1 MMFLRNYYTASILLM
16 VVLLTYNNIMN
27 INNCSFLLESDR
39 ISYVLVCI
47 QHSTYLYMVC
57 RINIVLY
64 NYIMK
69 PFVCLPISSFSLV
82 KKLMLLLGCSWAQKL
97 IISVYN
103 AIVWNILMTII
114 VFTQFYARILTCL
127 IY

>member
-1 MMFLRNYYTASILLM
+1 MYTHYMKKPKYTYTLIYINIHKLSFYSALSVNHIMHLNDVFEELYTASILLM
-16 VVLLTYNNIMN
+16 VVLLTYNNIIN

-47 QHSTYLYMVC
+47 LHSTYLYMVC

-69 PFVCLPISSFSLV
+69 QFVCLPISSFSLV
-82 KKLMLLLGCSWAQKL
+82 
-97 IISVYN
+97 
-103 AIVWNILMTII
+103 
-114 VFTQFYARILTCL
+114 
-127 IY
+127 